1 MSRNVANLLRAY
13 LVYVRPILEYASCVW
28 SPHYVGQTTQI
39 ESVQRRFTKRLPGF
53 AALDYQSRLA
63 KLGIESLEIRRLRQ
77 DLVYTYKI
85 LFGLVNQSATDFFTL
100 TSTVHDANT
109 RGHLYKLYP
118 IQSRVDVH
126 KYFFANRVVVPWNGL
141 PAKPEDFRCLASFK
155 LFIKT
160 VNISQHVSLGF

>member
-1 MSRNVANLLRAY
+1 MRDLGVIVDSQLTFNAHVNQVVARAFVRTNLICKCFMSRNVANLLRAY

-126 KYFFANRVVVPWNGL
+126 KYFLLIVW
-141 PAKPEDFRCLASFK
+141 
-155 LFIKT
+155 
-160 VNISQHVSLGF
+160 